1 MSFNKN
7 KFEIFLTESDKT
19 DSKSEIGIEGEAAYS
34 SLQYLCSNDIKNND
48 GTITYTQMLNSK
60 GGIEA
65 DLSVTCISKNKFRI
79 ITGSGVR
86 EHDKKH
92 ILRYLDQDVKFTDI
106 TDSYSC
112 F

>member
-1 MSFNKN
+1 
-7 KFEIFLTESDKT
+7 
-19 DSKSEIGIEGEAAYS
+19 
-34 SLQYLCSNDIKNND
+34 
-48 GTITYTQMLNSK
+48 MLNSK

-92 ILRYLDQDVKFTDI
+92 ILRYLDQDVKFTELQIVILVLEFLDLKVDHYLLKWLEMNLKI
-106 TDSYSC
+106 IIIESSK
-112 F
+112 